1 MEMPSVDTSREDAA
15 RRRLDRLEGFL
26 REDPAN
32 TTLLGDA
39 FEVALQ
45 CGEWERARF
54 HLAHGSALEPA
65 NVKWKLRE
73 AEFLLARHEYEGA
86 VELLR
91 QIQSQANPG
100 SELHWVTAQDLA
112 FAEFQRGRYAQCVE
126 LLCPLAEAGSA
137 RPPSGSLQQLWLRAL
152 HRTGQLELAMRWATN
167 AERQGSLDAGA
178 AGIASLIAFDLDDYA
193 MAQRWVD
200 MAKAGSSSSC
210 LEASV
215 ARAGLAMARQNR
227 QEAVAAAD
235 EALGLNPQEGRAW
248 SIRAFAQLIAGGA
261 QEAEASFA
269 QAVRYMPQHVETWQ
283 GQGWCQLLLGHL
295 PQAQASFES
304 AVRLDP
310 DAAESH
316 SGLAMCL
323 VLQQK
328 EEAARAA
335 LARALVL
342 DAADPAANCVKA
354 ILDGKLSGPAAAREL
369 VAGLFGPR
377 PAGR

>member
-1 MEMPSVDTSREDAA
+1 MEMPSVETSREEAA

-45 CGEWERARF
+45 CGEWDRARF
-54 HLAHGSALEPA
+54 HLTHGAALEPA
-65 NVKWKLRE
+65 NVQWRLRE
-73 AEFLLARHEYEGA
+73 ANFLLARREYEPA
-86 VELLR
+86 IQLLR
-91 QIQSQANPG
+91 QIRSESNPG
-100 SELHWVTAQDLA
+100 SELERVTAQDLA
-112 FAEFQRGRYAQCVE
+112 FAEFQRGGYAECVE
-126 LLCPLAEAGSA
+126 LLRPLADAGSA
-137 RPPSGSLQQLWLRAL
+137 RPASGSLQQLWLRAL
-152 HRTGQLELAMRWATN
+152 HRTGQLELAVQWATN
-167 AERQGSLDAGA
+167 VEQQGSLDAGA
-178 AGIASLIAFDLDDYA
+178 AGVAGLIAFDLDGYA

-200 MAKAGSSSSC
+200 MAKEGSSSPC
-210 LEASV
+210 VEALV
-215 ARAGLAMARQNR
+215 ARAGLALARQNM

-248 SIRAFAQLIAGGA
+248 SIRAFAQLVAGAA

-269 QAVRYMPQHVETWQ
+269 QAVRHMPQHIETWQ

-323 VLQQK
+323 VLQPK

-335 LARALVL
+335 LAKALAL
-342 DAADPAANCVKA
+342 DAADPAANCVKG
-354 ILDGKLSGPAAAREL
+354 ILDGGVSGPDAAREL
-369 VAGLFGPR
+369 VAGLFGSR
-377 PAGR
+377 PASR